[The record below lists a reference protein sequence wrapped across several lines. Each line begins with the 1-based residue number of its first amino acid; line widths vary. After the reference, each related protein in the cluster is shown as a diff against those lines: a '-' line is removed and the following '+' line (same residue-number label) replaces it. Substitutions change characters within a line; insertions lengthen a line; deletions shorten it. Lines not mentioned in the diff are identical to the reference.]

1 LDIIEAFLMAFESI
15 KERKMRSTLTTLGIV
30 IGVAAIVALL
40 SLGEG
45 FRLSV
50 VETFNTMGADVIT
63 VLPFASDGGSRIG
76 RAESINLE
84 IKDVELVE
92 RVDGIEIATGAIIQR
107 ATIGSGKETMSVTV
121 MGIDMRDFL
130 SLYPGVELAEGK
142 VPKTKRGS
150 FVVLGQLVAN
160 PPTGQF
166 TSAGKKVRLRVLT
179 HSGEYIE
186 RSFLVTAILNTT
198 GIFFPVNLDQAVI
211 MPFETARK
219 TFSTGKTV
227 SAIMARAEDPSIVEE
242 VSEEIEE
249 MYGEQVTVFSVKI
262 ILDAINEVVGIL
274 NLVLGGIAAISL
286 FVAGIG
292 ILNTMLIT
300 VIERTREIGILKA
313 IGAKRKDIALIFLS
327 EAFLVGLTGG
337 TMGIVVG
344 FGFAKVFGSFG
355 GAIFGAENL
364 TISPVLSMKLVLS
377 SLSFAVLDSVIFA
390 LYPTMKA
397 VKLQPVEALRYE

>member
-1 LDIIEAFLMAFESI
+1 MAIESI

-50 VETFNTMGADVIT
+50 VGTFNTMGADVIT
-63 VLPFASDGGSRIG
+63 VLPFTSEGGSRVG

-84 IKDVELVE
+84 VKDVELIGRVE
-92 RVDGIEIATGAIIQR
+92 GVEIATGVIIKA
-107 ATIGSGKETMSVTV
+107 ATIESGRETVSTTV
-121 MGIDMRDFL
+121 MGIDLRDFF
-130 SLYPGVELAEGK
+130 SLYPGVKVAEGRVSK
-142 VPKTKRGS
+142 SKRGS
-150 FVVLGQLVAN
+150 FVVLGHLVAN

-166 TSAGKKVRLRVLT
+166 TSVGRKIRLEVPAQ
-179 HSGEYIE
+179 SGEYVK
-186 RSFLVTAILNTT
+186 RSLLVSAILNAT
-198 GIFFPVNLDQAVI
+198 GITFPVNLDQAVI
-211 MPFETARK
+211 IPFETARK
-219 TFSTGKTV
+219 DFSTGKTV
-227 SAIMARAEDPSIVEE
+227 SVIMARVEDPMLVDE
-242 VSEEIEE
+242 VANKIEE
-249 MYGEQVTVFSVKI
+249 MYDNRVTVFSVKI
-262 ILDAINEVVGIL
+262 ILDAINKVIGIL

-313 IGAKRKDIALIFLS
+313 IGAKRKDVALIFLS
-327 EAFLVGLTGG
+327 EAFLVGLIGG
-337 TMGIVVG
+337 IIGIAVG
-344 FGFAKVFGSFG
+344 YGFAKVFGSFG
-355 GAIFGAENL
+355 GAFFGVENL
-364 TISPVLSMKLVLS
+364 TISPVLSMKLALS

-397 VKLQPVEALRYE
+397 VRLQPVEALRYE